1 MPWRASTTRS
11 SKPKPCRCQSSPA
24 MSKQPVAEAKR
35 NSTKTRAQ
43 PTAKAESV
51 MVQAINRA
59 LEQALSA
66 DERVVVM
73 GQDVGMLG
81 GVFGATDGLQ
91 ARLGAR
97 RVFDTPLAESAIV
110 GTAFGMALTGL
121 RPVAE
126 IQFMGF
132 LYKCA
137 DQLVAQAGQI
147 RARTWGQTTAPL
159 VVRTAYGG
167 GVRTPEHHS
176 DSLEGFLIGSPGV
189 KVVVPSTPLEAA
201 GLLLSAID
209 DPDPVVMMEPIRLY
223 RATRETLPD
232 KLPRVPLGKARIRRP
247 GRDVTL
253 VAWGA
258 VVPAALEAAESVTH
272 DEIDVEVIDPRT
284 RSPMDWDTLVG
295 SVRQTGTR
303 LVAHEAPRSGGP
315 GGELVANLV
324 ERCFYALKSPPQRV
338 AGADVVYPPQL
349 LEDVYLPDAARIAV
363 ALRTAMEE

>member
-1 MPWRASTTRS
+1 M
-11 SKPKPCRCQSSPA
+11 
-24 MSKQPVAEAKR
+24 AEGER
-35 NSTKTRAQ
+35 
-43 PTAKAESV
+43 V

-59 LEQALSA
+59 LAQALGA
-66 DERVVVM
+66 DDRVVVM
-73 GQDVGMLG
+73 GQDVGKLG
-81 GVFGATDGLQ
+81 GVFRATDGLQ
-91 ARLGAR
+91 ARFGPH
-97 RVFDTPLAESAIV
+97 RVLDTPLAESAIV

-176 DSLEGFLIGSPGV
+176 DSLEGLLLGSPGV

-209 DPDPVVMMEPIRLY
+209 DADPVVMMEPIRLY
-223 RATRETLPD
+223 RATREALPD
-232 KLPRVPLGKARIRRP
+232 QLARIPLGQARVRRT

-258 VVPAALEAAESVTH
+258 VVPTALEA
-272 DEIDVEVIDPRT
+272 
-284 RSPMDWDTLVG
+284 
-295 SVRQTGTR
+295 
-303 LVAHEAPRSGGP
+303 
-315 GGELVANLV
+315 V
-324 ERCFYALKSPPQRV
+324 ERV
-338 AGADVVYPPQL
+338 ACEGIDG
-349 LEDVYLPDAARIAV
+349 
-363 ALRTAMEE
+363 

>member
-1 MPWRASTTRS
+1 M
-11 SKPKPCRCQSSPA
+11 
-24 MSKQPVAEAKR
+24 AEAE
-35 NSTKTRAQ
+35 
-43 PTAKAESV
+43 PV

-59 LEQALSA
+59 LSQALAS

-73 GQDVGMLG
+73 GQDVGRLG
-81 GVFGATDGLQ
+81 GVFRATDGLQ
-91 ARLGAR
+91 AQFGPR

-110 GTAFGMALTGL
+110 GTAFGMALSGL

-147 RARTWGQTTAPL
+147 RARTWGQATAPL

-176 DSLEGFLIGSPGV
+176 DSLEGLLIGSPGI

-201 GLLLSAID
+201 GLLLSAIE

-223 RATRETLPD
+223 RSTHEALPSTLD
-232 KLPRVPLGKARIRRP
+232 KVPLGQARIRRS
-247 GRDVTL
+247 GSDVTL

-258 VVPAALEAAESVTH
+258 VVPSALEAAERVASEGIQT
-272 DEIDVEVIDPRT
+272 EVVDPRT
-284 RSPMDWDTLVG
+284 LSPLDWDTLVG
-295 SVRQTGTR
+295 SVDRTGR
-303 LVAHEAPRSGGP
+303 LVVAHEAPRSGGP
-315 GGELVANLV
+315 GGELVAGIV
-324 ERCFYALKSPPQRV
+324 ERCFYGLRSPPQRV

-349 LEDVYLPDAARIAV
+349 LEDAYLPDAGRIAA
-363 ALRTAMEE
+363 ALRQAMEE

>member
-11 SKPKPCRCQSSPA
+11 SRPRRCRCPRSPA
-24 MSKQPVAEAKR
+24 MSKQPMAEGRR
-35 NSTKTRAQ
+35 NSTRTRGQ
-43 PTAKAESV
+43 PTAEAESV

-59 LEQALSA
+59 LEQALGA

-73 GQDVGMLG
+73 GQDVGKLG
-81 GVFGATDGLQ
+81 GVFRATDGLQ
-91 ARLGAR
+91 ARFGAR

-147 RARTWGQTTAPL
+147 RARTWGQTTARL

-176 DSLEGFLIGSPGV
+176 DSLEGFLIGSSGL

-201 GLLLSAID
+201 GLLLAAID

-223 RATRETLPD
+223 RATREALPD
-232 KLPRVPLGKARIRRP
+232 KLPRVPLGQARIRRP
-247 GRDVTL
+247 GHDVTL

-258 VVPAALEAAESVTH
+258 VVPTALKAAESVAP
-272 DEIDVEVIDPRT
+272 DGIDV
-284 RSPMDWDTLVG
+284 
-295 SVRQTGTR
+295 
-303 LVAHEAPRSGGP
+303 
-315 GGELVANLV
+315 
-324 ERCFYALKSPPQRV
+324 
-338 AGADVVYPPQL
+338 
-349 LEDVYLPDAARIAV
+349 
-363 ALRTAMEE
+363 